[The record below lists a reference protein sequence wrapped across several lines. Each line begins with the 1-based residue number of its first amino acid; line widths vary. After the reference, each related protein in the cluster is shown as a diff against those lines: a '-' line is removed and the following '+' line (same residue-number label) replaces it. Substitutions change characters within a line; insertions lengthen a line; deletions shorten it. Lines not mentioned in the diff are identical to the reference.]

1 MLCSVFRYAFVALL
15 LAGSATLLF
24 SCEQETVEETSQDE
38 TMMTEYSE
46 HLTLVKSQNG
56 RKSYHFTTPLLEGYL
71 LAKDPYREFRKGVK
85 IVTYKDD
92 SLASENSTLTA
103 NYAIYYEKRNLW
115 EAKGNVVVTN
125 SEGRTLYT
133 QQLFWNAK
141 TKQIYSNVDSKIV
154 QNEGRD
160 VFYGEGFESDEAM
173 RDWRFRRMTGR
184 MEWEQSQ
191 AADSVAATGA
201 KNGAPTVAPKPMQTT
216 APTTA
221 AELETKNSSEQRRA
235 TSPQLINALT
245 GKPIEGTE
253 PKSKS
258 IFEKKRR
265 VE

>member
-1 MLCSVFRYAFVALL
+1 M
-15 LAGSATLLF
+15 LF
-24 SCEQETVEETSQDE
+24 SCEQEAVEDTSLDE
-38 TMMTEYSE
+38 TMMTDYSE

-56 RKSYHFTTPLLEGYL
+56 RKSYHFTTPLHEGYL

-92 SLASENSTLTA
+92 SLASVNSTLTA
-103 NYAIYYEKRNLW
+103 NYAIFYEKRNLW
-115 EAKGNVVVTN
+115 EAKGNVVVAN
-125 SEGRTLYT
+125 AEGRTLYT

-191 AADSVAATGA
+191 AADTVAATGA
-201 KNGAPTVAPKPMQTT
+201 KDGAPVVAPKPAQTAVPISVVEPEPKST
-216 APTTA
+216 P
-221 AELETKNSSEQRRA
+221 EQRRA
-235 TSPQLINALT
+235 TPPKVINSLT
-245 GKPIEGTE
+245 GKPVEGAE
-253 PKSKS
+253 PNLKP
-258 IFEKKRR
+258 IFEKKHR
-265 VE
+265 VQ